1 MPASTQVTPV
11 RPPLGRR
18 PHGRGARPS
27 LVVVTSS
34 TAPSTAPDD
43 NAGAALRDDD
53 LARFLDVRPQLFGI
67 AYRMLG
73 SVADAEDIVQDAWI
87 RWQNTDRR
95 GVQNPAA
102 FLTTTTTRL
111 AINAATSAR
120 ARRESY
126 VGQWLPEPVDTTA
139 DPLLGAE
146 RDEALELA
154 VLLLLEKLNPVER
167 AAYVLHEA
175 FGYPYRRIAEI
186 LETSEANARQLARRA
201 RQRLASERTA
211 AAPAP
216 VQRRL
221 LEAFVAAA
229 RGGRVDEL
237 ERVFAEDAVAYSDG
251 GGKVYASR
259 RDIVGRDR
267 VVNFL
272 DNVLRK
278 YWASATFE
286 LADANGGAVL
296 VLRDPSD
303 EPIALL
309 STDASDAGIE
319 KLLVVLNPDKLER
332 FRR

>member
-1 MPASTQVTPV
+1 MTP
-11 RPPLGRR
+11 
-18 PHGRGARPS
+18 
-27 LVVVTSS
+27 S

-43 NAGAALRDDD
+43 NTGTAVHDDGLAG
-53 LARFLDVRPQLFGI
+53 FLDVRPQLFGI

-73 SVADAEDIVQDAWI
+73 SVADAEDVVQDAWI
-87 RWQNTDRR
+87 RWQNADRR

-126 VGQWLPEPVDTTA
+126 VGQWLPEPVDTAA

-186 LETSEANARQLARRA
+186 LETSEPNARQLARRA
-201 RQRLASERTA
+201 RLRLTSERTA
-211 AAPAP
+211 TAPAP

-237 ERVFAEDAVAYSDG
+237 EQLFAEDAVSYSDG

-272 DNVLRK
+272 DNVIRK
-278 YWASATFE
+278 YWSRSTFE
-286 LADANGGAVL
+286 IADVNGGEAL
-296 VLRDPSD
+296 VVRDPAD

-309 STDASDAGIE
+309 STDGSDAGIE
-319 KLLVVLNPDKLER
+319 KLLVILNPDKLER

>member
-1 MPASTQVTPV
+1 MT
-11 RPPLGRR
+11 
-18 PHGRGARPS
+18 
-27 LVVVTSS
+27 TS
-34 TAPSTAPDD
+34 
-43 NAGAALRDDD
+43 AATGTMSDDD

-73 SVADAEDIVQDAWI
+73 SVADAEDVVQDAWI
-87 RWQNTDRR
+87 RWQSADRDVVR
-95 GVQNPAA
+95 NAAA

-111 AINAATSAR
+111 AINAATTAR

-126 VGQWLPEPVDTTA
+126 VGQWLPEPVDTEA

-175 FGYPYRRIAEI
+175 FAYPYRRIAEI
-186 LETSEANARQLARRA
+186 LETSEPNARQLAGRA
-201 RQRLASERTA
+201 RRRLTSERTSP
-211 AAPAP
+211 APAV

-229 RGGRVDEL
+229 RTGRVDEL
-237 ERVFAEDAVAYSDG
+237 ERVFADDAVAYSDG

-259 RDIVGRDR
+259 RDIVGRAR
-267 VVNFL
+267 VTNFL

-278 YWASATFE
+278 YWSQSTFDVAE
-286 LADANGGAVL
+286 VNGGLAL
-296 VLRDPSD
+296 VLRD
-303 EPIALL
+303 A
-309 STDASDAGIE
+309 TDAPVAVLATDGSDAGIE
-319 KLLVVLNPDKLER
+319 RLLVVLNPDKLER

>member
-1 MPASTQVTPV
+1 M
-11 RPPLGRR
+11 
-18 PHGRGARPS
+18 
-27 LVVVTSS
+27 TSS
-34 TAPSTAPDD
+34 TTRSATPDD
-43 NAGAALRDDD
+43 TVDTPIPDDD

-73 SVADAEDIVQDAWI
+73 SVADAEDVVQDAWI
-87 RWQNTDRR
+87 RWQNTDRQ

-126 VGQWLPEPVDTTA
+126 VGQWLPEPVDTAA

-201 RQRLASERTA
+201 RQRLGSERA
-211 AAPAP
+211 APAPAP

-229 RGGRVDEL
+229 RGGQVDEL
-237 ERVFAEDAVAYSDG
+237 ERLFAEDAVAYSDG
-251 GGKVYASR
+251 GGNVHASR
-259 RDIVGRDR
+259 RDIVGRSR
-267 VVNFL
+267 VATFL

-278 YWASATFE
+278 YWSQATFE
-286 LADANGGAVL
+286 VAEVNGGEAL
-296 VLRDPSD
+296 VLRDATD
-303 EPIALL
+303 APIAVL
-309 STDASDAGIE
+309 STDGSDAGIE

>member
-1 MPASTQVTPV
+1 MPLSPQVTVV
-11 RPPLGRR
+11 RAPAGGHPHDRR
-18 PHGRGARPS
+18 ARPS
-27 LVVVTSS
+27 LVTVTTPEGRPG
-34 TAPSTAPDD
+34 TAAPDD
-43 NAGAALRDDD
+43 GLGS
-53 LARFLDVRPQLFGI
+53 FLDVRPQLFGI

-73 SVADAEDIVQDAWI
+73 SVADAEDVVQDAWI
-87 RWQNTDRR
+87 RWQSTDRR

-201 RQRLASERTA
+201 RGRLDTERSA

-229 RGGRVDEL
+229 RSGRVDEL

-259 RDIVGRDR
+259 RDIVGRAR

-278 YWASATFE
+278 YWAKATFE
-286 LADANGGAVL
+286 VADANGGAVL
-296 VLRDPSD
+296 VLRDPTD

-309 STDASDAGIE
+309 STDASDAGIDT
-319 KLLVVLNPDKLER
+319 LLVVLNPDKLER

>member
-1 MPASTQVTPV
+1 
-11 RPPLGRR
+11 
-18 PHGRGARPS
+18 
-27 LVVVTSS
+27 VTSS

-43 NAGAALRDDD
+43 NTGAALHDDD

-73 SVADAEDIVQDAWI
+73 SVADAEDVVQDAWI

-201 RQRLASERTA
+201 RQRLESERSA

-259 RDIVGRDR
+259 RDIVGRAR

-272 DNVLRK
+272 DNVFRK
-278 YWASATFE
+278 YWATSTFE
-286 LADANGGAVL
+286 AVDVNGGTGMV
-296 VLRDPSD
+296 VRDGAD

-319 KLLVVLNPDKLER
+319 KLLVVLNPDKLEQ

>member
-1 MPASTQVTPV
+1 MPASAQVTVV
-11 RPPLGRR
+11 RPPLTGL
-18 PHGRGARPS
+18 PHGWSARPS
-27 LVVVTSS
+27 LVPVTSPA
-34 TAPSTAPDD
+34 APGTAPDD
-43 NAGAALRDDD
+43 NTVDARHDDA

-73 SVADAEDIVQDAWI
+73 SVADAEDVVQDAWI

-126 VGQWLPEPVDTTA
+126 VGQWLPEPVDTAA

-154 VLLLLEKLNPVER
+154 VLLLLEKLNPTER

-186 LETSEANARQLARRA
+186 LETSEANARQLSRRA
-201 RQRLASERTA
+201 RQRLASERA
-211 AAPAP
+211 ASVPADGK
-216 VQRRL
+216 RRL

-229 RGGRVDEL
+229 RGGRLEEL
-237 ERVFAEDAVAYSDG
+237 EHLFADDAVAYSDG

-259 RDIVGRDR
+259 RDIVGRAR
-267 VVNFL
+267 VANFL
-272 DNVLRK
+272 DNVFRK
-278 YWASATFE
+278 YWSTSTFE
-286 LADANGGAVL
+286 TVDVNGSAGVL
-296 VLRDPSD
+296 VRDGAD

-309 STDASDAGIE
+309 STHASDAGIE

-332 FRR
+332 FRH